1 MTNPPPVLDERA
13 RQAHAALDR
22 RQEAIAVPG
31 VVDLLL
37 RWSGDQP
44 AAPALSDGE
53 AVLSYAEFRRQVD
66 HLARHLRQE
75 GVTAERRVALVMP
88 RGTPLVLALWAVLRA
103 GGAYVP
109 IDPAWP
115 EARRKS
121 TLAAAQPHRVM
132 TAAEVAHLLNQPAPE
147 AALPLPDGRDAAY
160 VIFTSGSTGAPKGV
174 VVEHAQLAA
183 YVAAVTQALDLAGNR
198 RFALS
203 STVAADLGNTTLF
216 GAMAVGGCL
225 VVADEAA
232 MTDGTAFARF
242 IARQDIDC
250 LKIVP
255 SHLAALLDTA
265 TPRLPRTLVLGGERA
280 AATLLSTIRALDS
293 GVRVFNHYGPTE
305 TTVGVM
311 VHALDA
317 GGAIPDGLPLDRV
330 LAGSVVRLLD
340 AAGHP
345 VPLGAVGEVHIGGAQ
360 VGRGYLDRPD
370 DPAFID
376 DPLVPGQR
384 LYRTG
389 DLARLLPEGGLRLV
403 GRADDQVKV
412 RGFRVEPAEIEA
424 AALAQPGVRQAAVRP
439 WGEGA
444 DLRLV
449 LYVTGGGDIDAL
461 RAALKQRLP
470 DALVPTH
477 VMAMPALPR
486 LGNGKVDRSALPPPE
501 AAPATAPETA
511 GDPLEI
517 MVAGLV
523 AALLERDA
531 VGRTDN
537 LFDLGFHSLLVI
549 KLVARL
555 RRRLGV
561 EIAPALVF
569 DHPTVA
575 AVADQLRTLGA
586 DPDAARQAVA

>member
-1 MTNPPPVLDERA
+1 
-13 RQAHAALDR
+13 
-22 RQEAIAVPG
+22 
-31 VVDLLL
+31 
-37 RWSGDQP
+37 
-44 AAPALSDGE
+44 
-53 AVLSYAEFRRQVD
+53 
-66 HLARHLRQE
+66 
-75 GVTAERRVALVMP
+75 
-88 RGTPLVLALWAVLRA
+88 
-103 GGAYVP
+103 
-109 IDPAWP
+109 
-115 EARRKS
+115 
-121 TLAAAQPHRVM
+121 
-132 TAAEVAHLLNQPAPE
+132 
-147 AALPLPDGRDAAY
+147 
-160 VIFTSGSTGAPKGV
+160 
-174 VVEHAQLAA
+174 
-183 YVAAVTQALDLAGNR
+183 
-198 RFALS
+198 
-203 STVAADLGNTTLF
+203 
-216 GAMAVGGCL
+216 
-225 VVADEAA
+225 
-232 MTDGTAFARF
+232 
-242 IARQDIDC
+242 
-250 LKIVP
+250 
-255 SHLAALLDTA
+255 
-265 TPRLPRTLVLGGERA
+265 
-280 AATLLSTIRALDS
+280 LLSTLRVLDP

-317 GGAIPDGLPLDRV
+317 AAPIPDGLPLDRV

-340 AAGHP
+340 AAGNP
-345 VPLGAVGEVHIGGAQ
+345 VPLEAVGELHIGGAQ
-360 VGRGYLDRPD
+360 VSRGYLDRPD

-376 DPLVPGQR
+376 DPLAPGQR

-389 DLARLLPEGGLRLV
+389 DLARLLPDGALRLA

-439 WGEGA
+439 WGTGA

-449 LYVTGGGDIDAL
+449 LYVTGAVDTGAL
-461 RAALKQRLP
+461 RAALKQGLP
-470 DALVPTH
+470 DAFVPAQ
-477 VMAMPALPR
+477 VVALPALPR
-486 LGNGKVDRSALPPPE
+486 LGNGKVDRGALPPPE
-501 AAPATAPETA
+501 AAPATAPEAA
-511 GDPLEI
+511 GDPLTDPLED